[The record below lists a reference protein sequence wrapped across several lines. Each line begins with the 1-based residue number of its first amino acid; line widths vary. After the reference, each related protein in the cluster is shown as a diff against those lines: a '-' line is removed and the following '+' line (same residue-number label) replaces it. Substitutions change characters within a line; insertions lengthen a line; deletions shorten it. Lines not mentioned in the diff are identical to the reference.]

1 MPPRSPRSRTG
12 RIVGSAAA
20 GAQARIRELTAEL
33 DTMRTQMTDLR
44 LREAMTRTRVQ
55 ALQAEVERLNALL
68 EAGLLGR
75 IQGFWRRISV
85 GAFGDTPAGSR
96 SAPSG

>member
-1 MPPRSPRSRTG
+1 
-12 RIVGSAAA
+12 
-20 GAQARIRELTAEL
+20 
-33 DTMRTQMTDLR
+33 MRTQMTDLR

-75 IQGFWRRISV
+75 IQGFWRRISA
-85 GAFGDTPAGSR
+85 GAFGDTPTGSR